1 MATYTPQDGDGVIIS
16 NTKDTKVTLDSEVVH
31 AVVDSGT
38 VTTVSTVTAVTGI
51 TNAVTVNSHAVT
63 NAGTFAVQ
71 AAAQPGVDIGDVT
84 INNSTG
90 ASAVNIQDG
99 GNTITVDGA
108 VTVSGAVTNTVL
120 SVVGTGTEATAQ
132 RVTIASDSTGVLSV
146 DDNGA
151 SLTVDN
157 ATISVVGSGTEATAQ
172 RVTIATD
179 STGVISVDDNGG
191 NISIDD
197 GGNVITVDGAIQI
210 SDGVSAAIKATV
222 LDLASGNPISVV
234 IAHPST
240 GAAFGGVAILGAD
253 ATTVA
258 AVIDGGSGGQMF
270 TVASGNAAHGE
281 VDTSGSPVINAPVKI
296 GGKAASS
303 VPTAVDAADRVNAYF
318 DLNGRLI
325 VHDDQA
331 IPAGT
336 NTIGNVG
343 TVAIATGGATSVHL
357 VSAGSGDATNVKASA
372 GKLLG
377 WYISNTNAAA
387 RYIKFHNTA
396 SAPTPGSGVVMA
408 FMIPAGGAAN
418 MGFGEGIDFA
428 TGIAFSLVTGAADA
442 DTTGVAASEMIVN
455 LWFK

>member
-71 AAAQPGVDIGDVT
+71 AAAQPGVDIGDV
-84 INNSTG
+84 
-90 ASAVNIQDG
+90 D
-99 GNTITVDGA
+99 
-108 VTVSGAVTNTVL
+108 VT
-120 SVVGTGTEATAQ
+120 SVVPGVGATNLGKAEDG
-132 RVTIASDSTGVLSV
+132 VHTSGDTGVMMLAV
-146 DDNGA
+146 RRDAGTA
-151 SLTVDN
+151 
-157 ATISVVGSGTEATAQ
+157 ISA
-172 RVTIATD
+172 
-179 STGVISVDDNGG
+179 
-191 NISIDD
+191 D
-197 GGNVITVDGAIQI
+197 GDYIPLITN
-210 SDGVSAAIKATV
+210 SAGHLWTW
-222 LDLASGNPISVV
+222 LASTAIPALGLPGFVTMI
-234 IAHPST
+234 
-240 GAAFGGVAILGAD
+240 GAKNG
-253 ATTVA
+253 TTVYTA
-258 AVIDGGSGGQMF
+258 LC
-270 TVASGNAAHGE
+270 
-281 VDTSGSPVINAPVKI
+281 DTSGHLDIVGKLSANSGVDI
-296 GGKAASS
+296 GD
-303 VPTAVDAADRVNAYF
+303 VDVTS
-318 DLNGRLI
+318 L
-325 VHDDQA
+325 
-331 IPAGT
+331 PALATGT

-357 VSAGSGDATNVKASA
+357 VSAGSGDATNVKAGA

-377 WYISNTNAAA
+377 WYVSNTNAAA
-387 RYIKFHNTA
+387 RYIKFHNTV

-455 LWFK
+455 LWYK

>member
-1 MATYTPQDGDGVIIS
+1 MATYTPQDADGVIIS

-31 AVVDSGT
+31 AVVDSG
-38 VTTVSTVTAVTGI
+38 V
-51 TNAVTVNSHAVT
+51 
-63 NAGTFAVQ
+63 
-71 AAAQPGVDIGDVT
+71 
-84 INNSTG
+84 
-90 ASAVNIQDG
+90 IQL
-99 GNTITVDGA
+99 A
-108 VTVSGAVTNTVL
+108 
-120 SVVGTGTEATAQ
+120 
-132 RVTIASDSTGVLSV
+132 
-146 DDNGA
+146 
-151 SLTVDN
+151 
-157 ATISVVGSGTEATAQ
+157 
-172 RVTIATD
+172 
-179 STGVISVDDNGG
+179 
-191 NISIDD
+191 
-197 GGNVITVDGAIQI
+197 
-210 SDGVSAAIKATV
+210 DGVSAAIKASV
-222 LDLASGNPISVV
+222 LDGSSKKALHVV
-234 IAHPST
+234 LAHPTT
-240 GAAFGGVAILGAD
+240 GAAFGGVILIGAD
-253 ATTVA
+253 ASTMA
-258 AVIDGGSGGQMF
+258 AIIDGGGGGQML
-270 TVASGNAAHGE
+270 TVS
-281 VDTSGSPVINAPVKI
+281 SGSINHGGTDSGLSPTHDAPVKI

-303 VPTAVDAADRVNAYF
+303 APAAVSAADRVNAYF

-336 NTIGNVG
+336 NAIGKLAANSGVDIGDVDVTSLPALATGTNTIGNVG
-343 TVAIATGGATSVHL
+343 TVAIATGGATPVHL

>member
-1 MATYTPQDGDGVIIS
+1 MATYTPQDGEGVIIS

-71 AAAQPGVDIGDVT
+71 AAAQPGVDVGDVT

-157 ATISVVGSGTEATAQ
+157 ATIAVVGSGTEATAQ

-197 GGNVITVDGAIQI
+197 GGNVITVDGAVT
-210 SDGVSAAIKATV
+210 VS
-222 LDLASGNPISVV
+222 SGTI
-234 IAHPST
+234 
-240 GAAFGGVAILGAD
+240 
-253 ATTVA
+253 TTV
-258 AVIDGGSGGQMF
+258 
-270 TVASGNAAHGE
+270 
-281 VDTSGSPVINAPVKI
+281 
-296 GGKAASS
+296 
-303 VPTAVDAADRVNAYF
+303 TAVTAITNA
-318 DLNGRLI
+318 LPAGTN
-325 VHDDQA
+325 A
-331 IPAGT
+331 IGKLSANSGVDIGDVDVTSLPALATGT
-336 NTIGNVG
+336 NTIGNVVIVSG
-343 TVAIATGGATSVHL
+343 ATGGATSYKL
-357 VSAGSGDATNVKASA
+357 ISAATTNATSVKASA
-372 GKLLG
+372 GKLIGYYL
-377 WYISNTNAAA
+377 SNANAAV
-387 RYIKFHNTA
+387 RFVKFYNKA
-396 SAPTPGSGVVMA
+396 SAPTVGTDTPVLSL
-408 FMIPAGGAAN
+408 MIPAGGAAN
-418 MGFGEGIDFA
+418 LDSACGIDFG
-428 TGIAFSLVTGAADA
+428 TGIAFATTTGAADS
-442 DTTGVAASEMIVN
+442 DTGAVAANEIIVN
-455 LWFK
+455 LWYK